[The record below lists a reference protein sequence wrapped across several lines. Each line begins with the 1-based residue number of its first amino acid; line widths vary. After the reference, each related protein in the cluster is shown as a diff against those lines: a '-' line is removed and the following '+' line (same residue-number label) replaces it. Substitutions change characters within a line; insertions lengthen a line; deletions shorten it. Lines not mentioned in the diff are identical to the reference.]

1 MMPAPAAP
9 SPVASAT
16 HDRAVVAFDG
26 DRLVASGPIG
36 RVAESLRTLHPHAA
50 QGVILVFDALT
61 SELLEIDPRSPS
73 SPAVSIG
80 APALPVNAPVDAP
93 ASDASTAST
102 ASEDIE
108 PARGPG
114 RPRLGVVA
122 REVTLLPRHW
132 DWLASQPGGA
142 SATLRRLVEQARS
155 TSALRDRVRAAQES
169 AYRFMSAVLGNQP
182 HYEESIRALFAGDS
196 DRFAALTE
204 AWPRDL
210 RDHARCVAAAAF
222 PNSSAAS
229 SAVSS
234 TPSSP

>member
-1 MMPAPAAP
+1 MMPVPAPPAPLAA
-9 SPVASAT
+9 AT

-26 DRLVASGPIG
+26 DRLVASGPLG

-50 QGVILVFDALT
+50 QGAILVFDALT

-73 SPAVSIG
+73 APAVSIG
-80 APALPVNAPVDAP
+80 APAPSVNAPLDAP
-93 ASDASTAST
+93 ASDASN
-102 ASEDIE
+102 ASEDVE

-196 DRFAALTE
+196 DRFSALTE

-222 PNSSAAS
+222 PDSSTTS

-234 TPSSP
+234 TPSPP